1 MRIRALIALLALL
14 PSLAL
19 AAPPG
24 PTPRP
29 SEEDKLFTE
38 LKKADSAE
46 AAKPI
51 EEKIGGLFRASGS
64 ASVDLLMSRVGS
76 ALGQADNG
84 TARTLVEAITRA
96 APSYAEGWRMRAHMQ
111 RAASDDAGAMI
122 SLQKTVTLNPRHFIA
137 MAELGEMLEDYGD
150 KPGALKLYRRVLAL
164 DPQMRVA
171 REREKA
177 LTKEVEGQGI

>member
-1 MRIRALIALLALL
+1 MRMRVLIAFLALV

-19 AAPPG
+19 AAPG
-24 PTPRP
+24 KP
-29 SEEDKLFTE
+29 SEEDRLFAQ
-38 LKKADSAE
+38 LKKADSAD

-64 ASVDLLMSRVGS
+64 ASVDLLMSRVGA
-76 ALGQADNG
+76 ALGQADNS
-84 TARTLVEAITRA
+84 TARALVEAITHA
-96 APSYAEGWRMRAHMQ
+96 APNYAEGWRMRAHMQ
-111 RAASDDAGAMI
+111 RAANDDAGAMI

-150 KPGALKLYRRVLAL
+150 KAGALKLYRRVLAL
-164 DPQMRVA
+164 DPQMRGA

-177 LTKEVEGQGI
+177 LTREVEGQGI

>member
-1 MRIRALIALLALL
+1 MRARVFVVLLTLL
-14 PSLAL
+14 PSLAW
-19 AAPPG
+19 AAG

-29 SEEDKLFTE
+29 SEEDKLFAE
-38 LKKADSAE
+38 LKQADSPE

-64 ASVDLLMSRVGS
+64 ASVDLLMSRVGA

-84 TARTLVEAITRA
+84 TARALVEAITRA
-96 APSYAEGWRMRAHMQ
+96 APGYAEGWRMRAHMQ
-111 RAASDDAGAMI
+111 RAANDDAGAMI

-137 MAELGEMLEDYGD
+137 MAELGGMLEDYGD
-150 KPGALKLYRRVLAL
+150 KQGALKLYRRVLGL
-164 DPQMRVA
+164 DPQMREA
-171 REREKA
+171 AERAKA

>member
-1 MRIRALIALLALL
+1 MRTRVLVTLLALL

-19 AAPPG
+19 AAPAG

-29 SEEDKLFTE
+29 SEEDKLFAE
-38 LKKADSAE
+38 LKKADSAD

-76 ALGQADNG
+76 ALGQADNN

-96 APSYAEGWRMRAHMQ
+96 APNYAEGWRIRAHMQ

-150 KPGALKLYRRVLAL
+150 KAAALKLYRRVLAL
-164 DPQMRVA
+164 DPQA
-171 REREKA
+171 RGPAERAKA